1 MTSSERRSNAVV
13 VLFYLVLTLLFTH
26 PLAWHLTTHYVGETA
41 GDARI
46 YVWNQ
51 WWVKTA
57 LLRLHGD
64 PLQTDYIFYPVGI
77 GLSLHTLALLHGL
90 VFIPLSAVLG
100 DVAASNLIVVA
111 TFPASAL
118 GAFALARHLGASRT
132 GAFLAGLAFGFC
144 PYRLA
149 RLAGHYDLL
158 GTQWLPL
165 YILAFITTLKA
176 GRGAWRAAITAGLL
190 GAACGYTSLTYLTFL
205 AMLSLVHGAWS
216 LSQHGE
222 DRLARAG
229 RAAAVAGIVGLLLA
243 PLLVEVHD
251 DLAAWRYLPYPGS
264 DRYVADA
271 AAYVLPTSKQT
282 VLGHRIGRAFDPNL
296 TETTVFLGYLVPA
309 LGLAAVGSRAL
320 RRSHG
325 VWMLGG
331 ALWLLLS
338 LGDSLHVAGRDL
350 GIPLPFPLLKQLPLL
365 HDLRAPSRF
374 SILLMLCLAVLAAAV
389 WTRWMADVRH
399 RAVEALLTIAVACT
413 ITAEYLAVPVPLFE
427 AKAAPL
433 YSRIADEPGDFT
445 VVEVPGID
453 QVPNQIMYNQ
463 TVHGKRIFIGTAARV
478 PVEKASYYFGLPL
491 VRPLVDLR
499 KGKLALE
506 EALVERERDAAPKV
520 ARFLGIRYFVM
531 QRGYAEHGL
540 VSFLEQVLP
549 LERAFEDEERI
560 ALRVR
565 SEDLPSLP
573 WSLDPGAAESRMY
586 YESGWST
593 PEPESGRIVRKAT
606 AWRST
611 LLFRRPSDET
621 QAIALLLSSG
631 EGGGAAMVDARLG
644 GVRLGRESLRAGWA
658 ELRWSLP
665 PARMAGGV
673 VERLVLSWSLGGSG
687 GNSRLPRIAG
697 LRFLRR

>member
-1 MTSSERRSNAVV
+1 MTSSKGRSAAVV
-13 VLFYLVLTLLFTH
+13 VLLYLALTLLFTH
-26 PLAWHLTTHYVGETA
+26 PLVWHLATHYVGETG

-46 YVWNQ
+46 YVWNE
-51 WWVKTA
+51 WWVRSA
-57 LLRLHGD
+57 LLRLHTD
-64 PLQTDYIFYPVGI
+64 PLQSDYIFYPVGI

-90 VFIPLSAVLG
+90 IFIPLSALVG
-100 DVAASNLIVVA
+100 DVAASNLIVLA

-118 GAFALARHLGASRT
+118 GAYALARNLGGSRT

-158 GTQWLPL
+158 STQWIPL
-165 YILAFITTLKA
+165 YALAFVKA
-176 GRGAWRAAITAGLL
+176 MKPGKRAWGAAIAAGLL

-216 LSQHGE
+216 LSTSRE
-222 DRLARAG
+222 ERLARVG
-229 RAAAVAGIVGLLLA
+229 RAAAVAGIVVVLLA
-243 PLLVEVHD
+243 PLLVEVHG
-251 DLAAWRYLPYPGS
+251 DLEAWRYLPYPGS

-271 AAYVLPTSKQT
+271 AAYGLPTSKQT
-282 VLGHRIGRAFDPNL
+282 VLGHRFGHAFDPNV

-325 VWMLGG
+325 VWMLAG
-331 ALWLLLS
+331 ALWFVLS
-338 LGDSLHVAGRDL
+338 LGDSLHFAGRDL
-350 GIPLPFPLLKQLPLL
+350 GISLAFPLLKRLPLL

-374 SILLMLCLAVLAAAV
+374 SILVMLCLALLAAAA
-389 WTRWMADVRH
+389 WTRWLAGLRH
-399 RAVEALLTIAVACT
+399 SGAEAALTLGAACV
-413 ITAEYLAVPVPLFE
+413 ISAEYLAVPVPLFE
-427 AKAAPL
+427 AKAAPI
-433 YSRIADEPGDFT
+433 YSRIGEEAGDFT

-463 TVHGKRIFIGTAARV
+463 TIHRKRIFIGTAARV
-478 PVEKASYYFGLPL
+478 PVEKESYYFGLPL

-499 KGKLALE
+499 KGKLGLD
-506 EALVERERDAAPKV
+506 EALVEREKAAAPKV
-520 ARFLGIRYFVM
+520 ARFLAIRYFVV
-531 QRGYAEHGL
+531 QRGYAEHDL

-549 LERAFEDEERI
+549 LDRAFEDEERI

-565 SEDLPSLP
+565 SDDLPPLP

-593 PEPESGRIVRKAT
+593 PEAESGRILRKAT
-606 AWRST
+606 ARRST
-611 LLFRRPSDET
+611 LLFKRPSDET
-621 QAIALLLSSG
+621 RAVALLLSAG
-631 EGGGAAMVDARLG
+631 QRGGTAMVDARLA
-644 GVRLGRESLRAGWA
+644 GVRIGRQGLPAGWT

-665 PARMAGGV
+665 PTRSADE
-673 VERLVLSWSLGGSG
+673 VERLELSWSPGVSG
-687 GNSRLPRIAG
+687 EESPLPRIAG
-697 LRFLRR
+697 LRFLAR